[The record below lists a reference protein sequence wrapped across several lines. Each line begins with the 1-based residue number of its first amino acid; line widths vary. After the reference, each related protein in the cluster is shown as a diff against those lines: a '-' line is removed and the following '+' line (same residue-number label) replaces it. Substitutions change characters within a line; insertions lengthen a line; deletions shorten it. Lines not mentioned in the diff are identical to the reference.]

1 MSLKKTLSNAG
12 FVAALLGIGAGGF
25 AALILLALGFR
36 ALVAAVIALPLM
48 FAWNLIAPE
57 NLHFGYLSMWAFV
70 FVVAVLG
77 GLISGGSK

>member
-48 FAWNLIAPE
+48 FAWNFIAPE
-57 NLHFGYLSMWAFV
+57 NMHLGYLGMWAAV
-70 FVVAVLG
+70 FVIGIVG
-77 GLISGGSK
+77 SMFGGSK